1 MIESLIFPSC
11 PAAAHA
17 RLIAA
22 TLALGSRPSTSSTK
36 ADFDGPVSPS
46 RPLGCDRAPSASDAP
61 LLPFGDDLDL
71 PGPESSLDAPPSTPF
86 LPVSPSLERILPN
99 RLSLIVPSFPAAF
112 QARLTASRSAS
123 RLSG

>member
-46 RPLGCDRAPSASDAP
+46 RPFGWDDWACSCESRFILV
-61 LLPFGDDLDL
+61 PFGDDLDL
-71 PGPESSLDAPPSTPF
+71 PGPESSSATPPLVSL
-86 LPVSPSLERILPN
+86 LPDRPNLRRVLPN
-99 RLSLIVPSFPAAF
+99 RLSLIVPWF
-112 QARLTASRSAS
+112 
-123 RLSG
+123 